1 MSIHLNSSPCN
12 FGILYSEFAAH
23 SVLIYRNMDRSHR
36 YHRILDTLKKSR
48 KGKSNDKYS
57 RISMARTPS
66 GPLKLVRDR
75 GSSSQ
80 RGLIIAPGQ
89 GANKRYL
96 FDILEREGILCV
108 LIRIALLRRF

>member
-1 MSIHLNSSPCN
+1 MDAWLA
-12 FGILYSEFAAH
+12 ILRPFQ
-23 SVLIYRNMDRSHR
+23 
-36 YHRILDTLKKSR
+36 
-48 KGKSNDKYS
+48 KYS
-57 RISMARTPS
+57 RTSLARTPL

-89 GANKRYL
+89 EAKKGYL

-108 LIRIALLRRF
+108 LIRIASLRRFK